1 MEMVTRGGGD
11 VKAWGRTLFVL
22 GVLWLL
28 TRWIGVGLFLP
39 DARTVALWAAVLLAV
54 FLLWRDGRGLLARYG
69 LTRNDS
75 PLAVLETRLARGD
88 LDLDTFRQLRTELLA
103 AAGIAGANQNRQP
116 ERVLRGDRRE

>member
-1 MEMVTRGGGD
+1 M
-11 VKAWGRTLFVL
+11 KAWSRTLFVL

-75 PLAVLETRLARGD
+75 PLAVIETRLARGE
-88 LDLDTFRQLRTELLA
+88 LDLDTFRQLRTELLT
-103 AAGIAGANQNRQP
+103 AAGITGANQNRQP

>member
-1 MEMVTRGGGD
+1 M
-11 VKAWGRTLFVL
+11 KAWGRTLFVL

-28 TRWIGVGLFLP
+28 TRWIGAGSLYLP
-39 DARTVALWAAVLLAV
+39 DARTIALWAAVLLAV

-69 LTRNDS
+69 LTRHDS
-75 PLAVLETRLARGD
+75 PLAMLETRLARGD
-88 LDLDTFRQLRTELLA
+88 LDLDSYRQLRAELTG